1 MNLDLYKH
9 IYLIG
14 VGGIGMSALARYFNS
29 KGKMVCGY
37 DKVKSELCIEL
48 ETEGINIHY
57 SDDVHEIPEPIKN
70 AGFNDILVIYTP
82 AISSEN
88 KVLSFFTNKGF
99 KVYKRAEVLGMISKQ
114 SFTIAVAGTHGK
126 TTTSTILA
134 HILKQ
139 AGKDSTAFLGGI
151 SRNYNTNLLLADK
164 GNILI
169 VEADEYDRS
178 FLQLHADIAIITS
191 IDADHLDIYEN
202 KEDLE
207 KAFVQF
213 ATQIK
218 QKGLLL
224 VEESVSIDFPVPE
237 DGAKLTYSATKNADY
252 YAENIKVK
260 DGKMNFDLKALD
272 IMPGMSYEQKQ
283 EGLEFILPGIHN
295 VSNSIAA
302 SAVSCYLGLGCKDIA
317 RGLATFKGINRR
329 FDVHLRTSKIAYV
342 DDYAHHPE
350 EVSATIGAAKQL
362 FPQRDLTVVFQPHLF
377 SRTQDFANEFAS
389 SLVGAND
396 LILLDIYPARE
407 KPITGVDSQMLLD
420 LCTNPIKEV
429 CSKEELLAVL
439 KNKELD
445 VLLTLGAGD
454 IGTLVEPI
462 KHLLN

>member
-1 MNLDLYKH
+1 
-9 IYLIG
+9 
-14 VGGIGMSALARYFNS
+14 
-29 KGKMVCGY
+29 MVCGY

-57 SDDVHEIPEPIKN
+57 TDDVHEIPEPIKN

-99 KVYKRAEVLGMISKQ
+99 KAYKRAEVLGMISKQ

-191 IDADHLDIYEN
+191 VDADHLDVYEN

-329 FDVHLRTSKIAYV
+329 FDVHFRTSKITYV

-429 CSKEELLAVL
+429 CSKEELLVVL